1 MARFQA
7 PACNVFVN
15 MDSILTDLSAEGL
28 QLESGVFTLDPRAR
42 ALKYGVFLR
51 RQPFLAIAKMVQAAV
66 ALGARSVE
74 VVWSAREWKVEFEP
88 EAGCAGDLARTLQG
102 EKRPLL
108 RGLQHLRRAL
118 EITEISEGIGFLFD
132 LDLLDGSLTV
142 AGLQRAGSG
151 WNVHLAEAGVNS
163 RCRLVMKRLQGPG
176 WKPEA
181 LRSGRPQLSRF
192 LKERFC
198 LCPIP
203 ISLNGTLV
211 ERGDFEARAWARLVP
226 SQPVHSISHM
236 LYHVRRFFRAFEST
250 RVDPNGHSVVQAHF
264 RWICQEL
271 EFSPYPGPGFAS
283 LPLAGQRCKYFNHVQ
298 VSQPEEDAQPSI
310 GHLYTPSAQRR
321 KGIPVHVRGLLG
333 RLQSQA
339 KKLEQ
344 EMQAQGS
351 VAIGS
356 CGTIQEP
363 ILETLTVPEGCLLP
377 ELEGRHPVT
386 GSFTNRL
393 VLRQPGVRLASA
405 LGIAGYPAGPS
416 LFFPVLDGLL
426 LNACELEGGIPGSF
440 AFQAGTWQTDLSQL
454 ELVHDE
460 FSRQKMEKLRS
471 RLQKLVKKGDWDTS
485 HIPDKWRE
493 AWAGWDQAN
502 RNDDLS
508 TPAEGLPGG
517 A

>member
-1 MARFQA
+1 MARFAA

-51 RQPFLAIAKMVQAAV
+51 RQPFLPIAKMIQAAV

-74 VVWSAREWKVEFEP
+74 VAWSAREWKVEFEP
-88 EAGCAGDLARTLQG
+88 EAGCAGDLAQTLQG

-118 EITEISEGIGFLFD
+118 EITEISEGTGFLFD
-132 LDLLDGSLTV
+132 LDLPDGSLTV

-151 WNVHLAEAGVNS
+151 WNVHLGEAGADS

-181 LRSGRPQLSRF
+181 LRSGRPRLSRF
-192 LKERFC
+192 LKERFA
-198 LCPIP
+198 LCPVP
-203 ISLNGTLV
+203 ISLNGTLL
-211 ERGDFEARAWARLVP
+211 ERGDFEGRAWARLAP
-226 SQPVHSISHM
+226 SQPVHSLSHM
-236 LYHVRRFFRAFEST
+236 LYHVRRFFRAFETT
-250 RVDPNGHSVVQAHF
+250 RLDPNGHSVVQAHF
-264 RWICQEL
+264 RWICQDL
-271 EFSPYPGPGFAS
+271 EFSAYPSPGFAS
-283 LPLAGQRCKYFNHVQ
+283 LALARHRCKCFNHLQ
-298 VSQPEEDAQPSI
+298 VSHPEEDTQPSI
-310 GHLYTPSAQRR
+310 GHIYTSSPQRR

-351 VAIGS
+351 IAVGS
-356 CGTIQEP
+356 CGTIHEP
-363 ILETLTVPEGCLLP
+363 IVETLTVPEGCLLP
-377 ELEGRHPVT
+377 ELEGRYPIT

-393 VLRQPGVRLASA
+393 SVRQPGVRLSSA
-405 LGIAGYPAGPS
+405 LGIASYPAGPS

-426 LNACELEGGIPGSF
+426 LNACVLEDGVPGSF

-454 ELVHDE
+454 EVLQDE
-460 FSRQKMEKLRS
+460 VCQQKMQKARS
-471 RLQKLVKKGDWDTS
+471 RLLKLVKKGDWDTP
-485 HIPDKWRE
+485 HIPEKWRE
-493 AWAGWDQAN
+493 AWAGWSQGL
-502 RNDDLS
+502 LS
-508 TPAEGLPGG
+508 AEQP
-517 A
+517 